1 MSIKINGNCVVP
13 ENTIPHPLTESN
25 GKSEGRGSP
34 ISEGERVASRGRC
47 FVEQVITVISPLI
60 GVLKFK
66 AKIVKAERK

>member
-1 MSIKINGNCVVP
+1 M
-13 ENTIPHPLTESN
+13 
-25 GKSEGRGSP
+25 
-34 ISEGERVASRGRC
+34 ASRGRC